1 MTTTGKKWTP
11 EEKEQV
17 FTQALEVLRS
27 GYEGSMALVWRQAQM
42 VLPAER
48 RYDEF
53 SNSYPTILTAKFKK
67 WRKAQPGP
75 HPELDKLPQTK
86 KRQAQSLATGSLH
99 AVPMPLAF
107 CPQCGTDR
115 NLCHQCGFDFRS
127 VKFIAA

>member
-1 MTTTGKKWTP
+1 
-11 EEKEQV
+11 
-17 FTQALEVLRS
+17 
-27 GYEGSMALVWRQAQM
+27 M

-53 SNSYPTILTAKFKK
+53 SNSYPTILTKGFKE

-86 KRQAQSLATGSLH
+86 KPQARKKKLLTPKQRSRIARKANRARWEKKRQAQSLAAGSLT

-115 NLCHQCGFDFRS
+115 NLCSKCGFDFRS